1 MAQRQTRLVIKN
13 SLFPSQTLPSNGILL
28 GEPLVNLGDGIL
40 YFTGGTSGIPTWVDS
55 GNATSG
61 YFEVGSNLYQLKIRD
76 KIISYSGLTN
86 LSGKFLSGT
95 TNGFELADISNI
107 QGADTYVT
115 GGTLTTSASDN
126 SNIQTVQLSYN
137 VPPVGGPY
145 SINTEN
151 TYTTGGTYDNNTKLI
166 SYLRNDGSI
175 GYTVDLSNVDTNDTY
190 VTGFTYNPSTN
201 TLTIEQNEGESPL
214 SQTITTVSGLSFSNL
229 TQGRVVYVGP
239 SGLLTDESEFTYNEG
254 TDTLGVTNIEASG
267 DVTIQGSLKVFGSS
281 ISAFTSELYVEDPN
295 ITLNY
300 NPTGSTT
307 LTSVGSGWEIQDG
320 SGIANTATTLNIGVS
335 YLNANLNPNTEY
347 TSPTGNQNRNFYTQ
361 LNDIIIRNTN
371 YNSSAPN
378 GVRVLAEGDILDG
391 GSY

>member
-1 MAQRQTRLVIKN
+1 MADKRITD
-13 SLFPSQTLPSNGILL
+13 LPLILS
-28 GEPLVNLGDGIL
+28 GDVSPLDVLPI
-40 YFTGGTSGIPTWVDS
+40 VDVELDITNKI
-55 GNATSG
+55 G
-61 YFEVGSNLYQLKIRD
+61 VDQLK
-76 KIISYSGLTN
+76 SYINSGLT
-86 LSGKFLSGT
+86 
-95 TNGFELADISNI
+95 
-107 QGADTYVT
+107 DTYVT

-371 YNSSAPN
+371 YNSSTPN